1 MADNMYD
8 QLSRRERQIMDII
21 LEIGE
26 ATAAD
31 IQQRLPDPPGNS
43 SIRVMLRILEE
54 KGHLTH
60 REEGGRYL
68 YAPTVEPE
76 KVRRFALRHLIKTFF
91 GGSVPNAV
99 SALLS
104 TEDLSKDELDA
115 LAQLIEVARQ
125 ENQENQENDEA

>member
-1 MADNMYD
+1 MADNLYD
-8 QLSRRERQIMDII
+8 QLSRRERQMMDII
-21 LEIGE
+21 LEMGE

-31 IQQRLPDPPGNS
+31 IQQRMPDPPGNS
-43 SIRVMLRILEE
+43 SIRVMLRILED

-60 REEGGRYL
+60 REEAGRYI
-68 YAPTVEPE
+68 YTPTIEPE

-104 TEDLSKDELDA
+104 AEDLSKDELDA
-115 LAQLIEVARQ
+115 LAQLIEAARQ
-125 ENQENQENDEA
+125 DNPDEGNETDE

>member
-68 YAPTVEPE
+68 YAPTVETE

-115 LAQLIEVARQ
+115 LAQLIEAAR
-125 ENQENQENDEA
+125 QENQENDEA

>member
-1 MADNMYD
+1 MPDNLYD

-21 LEIGE
+21 LERGE

-31 IQQRLPDPPGNS
+31 IQNLLPDPPGNS
-43 SIRVMLRILEE
+43 SIRVLLRILEE

-60 REEGGRYL
+60 REEGGRYI
-68 YAPTVEPE
+68 YAPTEEPE
-76 KVRRFALRHLIKTFF
+76 KVRRFALRHLLKTFF

-104 TEDLSKDELDA
+104 AEDLSQAELDELA
-115 LAQLIEVARQ
+115 RMIEAARQ
-125 ENQENQENDEA
+125 DSPESGDE

>member
-1 MADNMYD
+1 MADHMYS

-21 LEIGE
+21 LETGE
-26 ATAAD
+26 STVAD
-31 IQQRLPDPPGNS
+31 IQTKMPDPPGNS
-43 SIRVMLRILEE
+43 SIRVLLRILEE

-76 KVRRFALRHLIKTFF
+76 KARRFALRHLIKTFF

-99 SALLS
+99 SALLL

-115 LAQLIEVARQ
+115 LALLIEAARQ
-125 ENQENQENDEA
+125 ENEKDGEA

>member
-1 MADNMYD
+1 MADNIYD

-31 IQQRLPDPPGNS
+31 IQQRMPDPPGNS

-68 YAPTVEPE
+68 YAPTAEPE

-104 TEDLSKDELDA
+104 AEDLSKDELDK
-115 LAQLIEVARQ
+115 LAQLIEAARQ
-125 ENQENQENDEA
+125 ENDQDGEA